1 MTNPA
6 LTRQRLC
13 LEEQLL
19 IAGIL
24 FTFLW
29 RFVAMLWIPALY
41 PLNDYF
47 PMLWA
52 ALAACLT
59 CRGQTW
65 RRKSVWI
72 LGAGLGLIFLRCLF
86 GGAETLQGGLKAV
99 SAGVLAFGVCYQ
111 AAFGLRKEALVSFL
125 RLLLG
130 LWTALATLLSLAG
143 LWAALYDQVLSTPMG
158 GVYVL
163 GLQDNR
169 LNLLTYCTD
178 SASLLTLSL
187 VAAVT
192 GLLMTRRAPGRVLYG
207 LACVV
212 LFVTLSLTVTRT
224 AFITLGLSLGLVAA
238 CAALTGLRRL
248 KRVPEWCS
256 RLLCLLLALALTI
269 GVYKALNHTLDLF
282 NSAKVHLRAAA
293 EETLVPLEEAETP
306 VAEIPETEGGESE
319 APETEDAANVETLS
333 QRPIQLDE
341 SILSGRQYV
350 WLGALQV
357 LQSNPWYLLYG
368 ISVVQ
373 PMLLVNP
380 LTGVE
385 LSYYHM
391 HCMYLQV
398 LVECGI
404 PGLILLLMFLWRFA
418 RCAWK
423 LMLDGSKP
431 LWMRTLPV
439 LPICILVAE
448 LVECL
453 TLLTFNNPVLPFLLL
468 FMGMTVRFAEDPK
481 DLFRRKEHA

>member
-1 MTNPA
+1 MTNRS
-6 LTRQRLC
+6 LSGQRIRP
-13 LEEQLL
+13 EEWLL
-19 IAGIL
+19 IACIL

-52 ALAACLT
+52 ALAACLAR
-59 CRGQTW
+59 RGQTW

-86 GGAETLQGGLKAV
+86 GGMETLQGGLKAV
-99 SAGVLAFGVCYQ
+99 SGGVLAFGVCYQ
-111 AAFGLRKEALVSFL
+111 AAFGLRKEALLSFL

-187 VAAVT
+187 VAA
-192 GLLMTRRAPGRVLYG
+192 
-207 LACVV
+207 
-212 LFVTLSLTVTRT
+212 
-224 AFITLGLSLGLVAA
+224 
-238 CAALTGLRRL
+238 CAALTGLR
-248 KRVPEWCS
+248 KVKAVPRWC
-256 RLLCLLLALALTI
+256 RRALCLLLVAVFTV
-269 GVYKALNHTLDLF
+269 GMYQALNYTLELF
-282 NSAKVHLRAAA
+282 NGAKVHLRAAA
-293 EETLVPLEEAETP
+293 EETLVPLDEVAPPAET
-306 VAEIPETEGGESE
+306 E
-319 APETEDAANVETLS
+319 APAADAGNVETLS
-333 QRPIQLDE
+333 QRPIQLDS

-350 WLGALQV
+350 WLGALRV

-404 PGLILLLMFLWRFA
+404 PGLILLMMFLWRFA

-423 LMLDGSKP
+423 LMRDGSKP

-453 TLLTFNNPVLPFLLL
+453 TLLSFNNPVLPFLLL

-481 DLFRRKEHA
+481 DLIRGKERA